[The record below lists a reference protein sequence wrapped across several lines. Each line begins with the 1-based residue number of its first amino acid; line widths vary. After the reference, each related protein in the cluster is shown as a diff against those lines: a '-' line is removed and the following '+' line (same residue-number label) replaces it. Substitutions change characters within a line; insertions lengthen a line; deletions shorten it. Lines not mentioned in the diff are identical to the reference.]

1 MYLGEQC
8 QWEFSSLV
16 MIHFNAWRLPI
27 SAAFL
32 NNQRHQCL
40 FTSIPFKVPSL
51 ARKTLCYCCCCAFG
65 SGHPEGGGNSVKW
78 QSFVNHFFI
87 PSCLLKDRKIF
98 STPCDRS
105 SVNINPSHHQI
116 AFLSSV
122 FMLGL
127 FGEIEEGIRR
137 EKRGKK
143 LGLVVVAH
151 LLVRFQP
158 NHHLICKLIRT
169 T

>member
-1 MYLGEQC
+1 MSVRVFFSCDDPPQRLTSADLGSISKQPTP
-8 QWEFSSLV
+8 SMSIY
-16 MIHFNAWRLPI
+16 IH
-27 SAAFL
+27 
-32 NNQRHQCL
+32 
-40 FTSIPFKVPSL
+40 PFQG
-51 ARKTLCYCCCCAFG
+51 AIFG
-65 SGHPEGGGNSVKW
+65 SKNPLLLLLLCFWFRPSGRGGDSVNW

-87 PSCLLKDRKIF
+87 PSCLLKGRNFF

-105 SVNINPSHHQI
+105 SVNIKPSHHQI